1 MGLFKK
7 KSKFRLSEKKK
18 FVFCVEN
25 VGDVCFKR
33 SHRAKRLII
42 RVKEGGDVSVSVPR
56 GIDVER
62 AIDFVVDKEE
72 WINKTLKKLNRIKQ
86 KNISNKKKLISQES
100 AGHIIETRVKYLA
113 NFYGFKYEKI
123 SIKSQK
129 TIWGSCTGKNNLNF
143 NYKIASLPN
152 DLMDYVIFHE
162 LTHTIVKNHSLKFWR
177 MLDKYV
183 KDSKALRKKL
193 KYYNF

>member
-1 MGLFKK
+1 MDLFKK
-7 KSKFRLSEKKK
+7 NSKFRLSEKKK
-18 FVFCVEN
+18 FVFYVEN

-33 SHRAKRLII
+33 SYRAKRLII

-86 KNISNKKKLISQES
+86 KNILNKKKLISKES
-100 AGHIIETRVKYLA
+100 ASHIIETRVKYLA
-113 NFYGFKYEKI
+113 NSYDFKYEKI

-162 LTHTIVKNHSLKFWR
+162 LTHTIVKNHSSKFWR
-177 MLDKYV
+177 MLDEYV

-193 KYYNF
+193 KNYHF